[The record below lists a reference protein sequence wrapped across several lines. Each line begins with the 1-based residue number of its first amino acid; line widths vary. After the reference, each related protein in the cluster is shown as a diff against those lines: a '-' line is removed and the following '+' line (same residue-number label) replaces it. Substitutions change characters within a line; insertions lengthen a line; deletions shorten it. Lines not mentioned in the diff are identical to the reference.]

1 MAHDQ
6 TSGNESH
13 FLLRMRLVAKI
24 TLIVSAV
31 SCFGI
36 LLTLT
41 FISGDSGVS
50 YGTTIQSFSLSRK
63 HLAPA
68 LLIAGL
74 FLVLFSGII
83 IRRVSHRTSL
93 NIAGPLYRF
102 ACNLK
107 TFIEHGLATP
117 VPTRQKDSLKQE
129 EQQIKRSIAKLQAHY
144 DAMRAATE
152 TALAQID
159 AQQNPA
165 DAIEQLKEL
174 DRAARL

>member
-13 FLLRMRLVAKI
+13 FLLRMRLVARI

-31 SCFGI
+31 SCLGI
-36 LLTLT
+36 LLALT
-41 FISGDSGVS
+41 FITDDSGTS
-50 YGTTIQSFSLSRK
+50 YSTIIRSHSLSRQ

-74 FLVLFSGII
+74 FLVLFSSIVT
-83 IRRVSHRTSL
+83 RRVSHRTSFY
-93 NIAGPLYRF
+93 IAGPLYRF

-117 VPTRQKDSLKQE
+117 VPTRQEDSLKQE
-129 EQQIKRSIAKLQAHY
+129 EQQIKRSIARLQAHY
-144 DAMRAATE
+144 DAMRAAAE

-159 AQQNPA
+159 SQQNPA
-165 DAIEQLKEL
+165 AAIEQLKEL
-174 DRAARL
+174 DRATRL

>member
-6 TSGNESH
+6 TSGGESH

-24 TLIVSAV
+24 TLIVSAL
-31 SCFGI
+31 SFLGT
-36 LLTLT
+36 LLALIYIT
-41 FISGDSGVS
+41 GDPGAS
-50 YGTTIQSFSLSRK
+50 YGTIIRSHSLSRQ

-68 LLIAGL
+68 LLIVGL
-74 FLVLFSGII
+74 LLVLFSGVVIWRI
-83 IRRVSHRTSL
+83 SHRTSL

-102 ACNLK
+102 ARNLEA
-107 TFIEHGLATP
+107 FIEHGLATP

-129 EQQIKRSIAKLQAHY
+129 EQQIKRSISRLQAHY

-165 DAIEQLKEL
+165 AAIEQLKGL
-174 DRAARL
+174 DRATRL